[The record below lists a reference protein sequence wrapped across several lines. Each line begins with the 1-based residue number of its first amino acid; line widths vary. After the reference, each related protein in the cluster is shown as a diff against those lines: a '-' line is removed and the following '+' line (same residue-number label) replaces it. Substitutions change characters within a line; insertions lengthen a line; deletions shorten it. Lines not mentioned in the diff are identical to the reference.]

1 MYPRLFLYLN
11 PSEEFISLMFSVHYK
26 FKATL
31 EYKTLTF
38 DGLHI
43 GVDEL
48 KKAICDK
55 ENIRTES
62 FDLLLTN
69 AHTKREYAVGE
80 LVPRNSSVVVQRIP
94 RENALKLPKVQDTS
108 TSGIISRNVSSSLFQ
123 QNSYIKPEEFA
134 GMTEEQRLA
143 HIKRV
148 STEKYN
154 SSNYQRRTGG
164 IMTGPPPATYVCN
177 RCGQPGHWYKSCP
190 LLNVRRTAG
199 ITMDEL
205 METHRDDPLAM
216 IHPSGKFVKPIM
228 HHQARMQR
236 KYEPFPG
243 QPDESR
249 SPGQSATTTAVP
261 EQFRCRLCGG
271 ILRDAVLSA
280 CCGHSF
286 CAECYQQQLLTHPTQ
301 LCPGADCV
309 QQISAD
315 SLVPNKMLRDAV
327 QKYLILGIGAL
338 EPATTMTAS
347 VGGTITAA
355 TMTAQAGA
363 NKPNVLTD
371 THSLLHKLLPGL
383 AAAQA
388 QRELDTTATPSTAT
402 TTALSS
408 APTVSNTT
416 ASAADEM
423 AAATSMQTIAAGT
436 QGSGTFSAH
445 PQQQIG
451 VPPST
456 SGGATSSA
464 APGGGNA
471 VPLAALFDPNKP
483 PPALTASMLA
493 SVAGAAP
500 TTDPTSRMHAGSGAG
515 MPSLYAAPHSQ
526 SGNAQPMFTGGAA
539 NSMVPT
545 STALSA
551 EDSLSVWESFL
562 KRKENEKAE
571 RNLQLMRN
579 SGSNIYQ
586 LQQQQ
591 RAAANMLF
599 EGGREQPTAYGRDRD
614 RGSDRDHRDH
624 HHYHHRNSG
633 SSSRG
638 GGGGGATTDKD
649 EEGGGGRH
657 SKPSK
662 MTVEEMSSVWKLF
675 EKHSNEKKEED
686 GAKERAEGDKKKEE
700 EKEGREEKN
709 DSAWREERRTKEKGK
724 KEGKEEWS
732 EKSEEKRKLDKGKE
746 GKDGWRE
753 EQEKEKK
760 SEKEERKREEGRE
773 EKGAKT
779 TKREEKRKDGKNEWR
794 GEKEEKEKSV
804 ESRKVEKDEGKDGW
818 KEEKSKESSKQGKD
832 EGKREEGREV
842 KEEGGSTREEKRR
855 EGKTE
860 WREEKEKYEER
871 RKTEKGDGKREE
883 VKEEKEERPK
893 REDKKKEGRD
903 ERKGEK
909 EKSEETRKRERT
921 ERNDQSGK
929 EEKGEKARREETS
942 RERKEERAREKGAK
956 EKRKEG
962 KDEWV
967 EAVREVKEKS
977 EEKRKTEKDGGKKEE
992 GRDEKGVR
1000 SRRDEKRKEGR
1011 DDWRGERKKERR
1023 TTAEEERG
1031 DKDKRLFVSPPVAVN
1046 QLDITL
1052 AQEEAAGWRSGR
1064 LRHAPPQSP
1073 PNFEDTSRWR
1083 PIPEVQV
1090 RTESPANAGDELFI
1104 NMADKRR
1111 AERKESVEAVVK
1123 EAAEFSSSS
1132 SRRRSE
1138 SQSHDQKNGKGDAE
1152 EKEKKKRGKRE
1163 RSHKRRHQSGGTAT
1177 EATEDDE
1184 RGGGGGKRRRKHK
1197 KEKKSKR
1204 KRKEKE

>member
-1 MYPRLFLYLN
+1 
-11 PSEEFISLMFSVHYK
+11 MFSVHYK

-80 LVPRNSSVVVQRIP
+80 LVPLNSSVVVQRIP

-190 LLNVRRTAG
+190 LVNASSSSSVLHLGKMIDLMPMLLLLLLEEEEEENNGNLHAIIKQSLPPPPSTLNVRRTAG

-261 EQFRCRLCGG
+261 EQF
-271 ILRDAVLSA
+271 
-280 CCGHSF
+280 SF

-464 APGGGNA
+464 HGGGNA

-724 KEGKEEWS
+724 KEGKEEW
-732 EKSEEKRKLDKGKE
+732 
-746 GKDGWRE
+746 
-753 EQEKEKK
+753 
-760 SEKEERKREEGRE
+760 
-773 EKGAKT
+773 
-779 TKREEKRKDGKNEWR
+779 
-794 GEKEEKEKSV
+794 
-804 ESRKVEKDEGKDGW
+804 
-818 KEEKSKESSKQGKD
+818 
-832 EGKREEGREV
+832 
-842 KEEGGSTREEKRR
+842 
-855 EGKTE
+855 
-860 WREEKEKYEER
+860 
-871 RKTEKGDGKREE
+871 
-883 VKEEKEERPK
+883 
-893 REDKKKEGRD
+893 REDKKK
-903 ERKGEK
+903 
-909 EKSEETRKRERT
+909 
-921 ERNDQSGK
+921 
-929 EEKGEKARREETS
+929 
-942 RERKEERAREKGAK
+942 
-956 EKRKEG
+956 
-962 KDEWV
+962 
-967 EAVREVKEKS
+967 S
-977 EEKRKTEKDGGKKEE
+977 EEKLENA
-992 GRDEKGVR
+992 KG
-1000 SRRDEKRKEGR
+1000 
-1011 DDWRGERKKERR
+1011 
-1023 TTAEEERG
+1023 
-1031 DKDKRLFVSPPVAVN
+1031 
-1046 QLDITL
+1046 
-1052 AQEEAAGWRSGR
+1052 
-1064 LRHAPPQSP
+1064 
-1073 PNFEDTSRWR
+1073 
-1083 PIPEVQV
+1083 
-1090 RTESPANAGDELFI
+1090 
-1104 NMADKRR
+1104 
-1111 AERKESVEAVVK
+1111 
-1123 EAAEFSSSS
+1123 
-1132 SRRRSE
+1132 
-1138 SQSHDQKNGKGDAE
+1138 
-1152 EKEKKKRGKRE
+1152 
-1163 RSHKRRHQSGGTAT
+1163 
-1177 EATEDDE
+1177 
-1184 RGGGGGKRRRKHK
+1184 
-1197 KEKKSKR
+1197 KKSKR
-1204 KRKEKE
+1204 EKVTKKKKPKREKVTKKKKPKREKVTKKKKPKREKVTKKKKSKREKVPNGKSPKEKDLH